1 MKKILLL
8 LLCNISLVY
17 GQQYISCFGDTH
29 SKWTEIVQNEY
40 PMSWELEVIGDTTIN
55 NLKYKDV
62 IWGYALRQDSTNSK
76 LYMLSYESNEEY
88 VIMDLNLAKGDSF
101 ELKNP
106 YLETKY
112 IVVDSVYSENGRKI
126 IQFDYSKVFL
136 YYTYEYEKFKFIEGI
151 GSNMGITYQFDI
163 SMFDHP
169 YLLCYQN
176 DTVSYRSPFFE
187 SCDYVYDV
195 GLSDSQYQNY
205 KITNTVTHDFVKIQV
220 FDNERYTL
228 TILDL
233 NGKVISNT
241 KIIENETIIDM
252 KLFKQG
258 IYVFKLIDSS
268 GMINSQ
274 KIVKQ

>member
-1 MKKILLL
+1 
-8 LLCNISLVY
+8 
-17 GQQYISCFGDTH
+17 
-29 SKWTEIVQNEY
+29 
-40 PMSWELEVIGDTTIN
+40 MSWELEVIGDTTIN
-55 NLKYKDV
+55 NLKYKEV
-62 IWGYALRQDSTNSK
+62 FLGYALRQDSTNSK
-76 LYMLSYESNEEY
+76 LYMLNYESNEEY

-126 IQFDYSKVFL
+126 IQLNYSKVFV
-136 YYTYEYEKFKFIEGI
+136 YNTYDYEKFKFIEGI
-151 GSNMGITYQFDI
+151 GSNMGITYQFNF
-163 SMFDHP
+163 MFDHP

-252 KLFKQG
+252 RLFQQG
-258 IYVFKLIDSS
+258 IYLFKLIDSS
-268 GMINSQ
+268 GMISSQ

>member
-55 NLKYKDV
+55 NLKYKDI

-76 LYMLSYESNEEY
+76 LYMLNYESNEEY

-112 IVVDSVYSENGRKI
+112 IVVDSVYSENGRKNNSI
-126 IQFDYSKVFL
+126 
-136 YYTYEYEKFKFIEGI
+136 
-151 GSNMGITYQFDI
+151 
-163 SMFDHP
+163 
-169 YLLCYQN
+169 
-176 DTVSYRSPFFE
+176 
-187 SCDYVYDV
+187 
-195 GLSDSQYQNY
+195 
-205 KITNTVTHDFVKIQV
+205 
-220 FDNERYTL
+220 
-228 TILDL
+228 
-233 NGKVISNT
+233 
-241 KIIENETIIDM
+241 
-252 KLFKQG
+252 KLFKSFC
-258 IYVFKLIDSS
+258 I
-268 GMINSQ
+268 
-274 KIVKQ
+274 

>member
-55 NLKYKDV
+55 NLKYKDI

-76 LYMLSYESNEEY
+76 LYMLNYESNEEY

-126 IQFDYSKVFL
+126 IQLNYSKVFV
-136 YYTYEYEKFKFIEGI
+136 YNTYDYEKFKFIEGI
-151 GSNMGITYQFDI
+151 GSNMGITYQFNF
-163 SMFDHP
+163 MFDHP

-220 FDNERYTL
+220 FDNECYTL
-228 TILDL
+228 TVFDL

-252 KLFKQG
+252 RLFQQG
-258 IYVFKLIDSS
+258 IYLFKLIDSS
-268 GMINSQ
+268 GMISSQ

>member
-55 NLKYKDV
+55 NLKYKDI

-76 LYMLSYESNEEY
+76 LYMLNYESNEEY

-126 IQFDYSKVFL
+126 IQLNYSKVFV
-136 YYTYEYEKFKFIEGI
+136 YNTYDYEKFKFIEGI
-151 GSNMGITYQFDI
+151 GSNMGITYQFNF
-163 SMFDHP
+163 MFDHP

-220 FDNERYTL
+220 FDNECYTL
-228 TILDL
+228 TVLDL

-252 KLFKQG
+252 RLFQQG
-258 IYVFKLIDSS
+258 IYLFKLIDSS
-268 GMINSQ
+268 GMISSQ

>member
-1 MKKILLL
+1 
-8 LLCNISLVY
+8 
-17 GQQYISCFGDTH
+17 
-29 SKWTEIVQNEY
+29 
-40 PMSWELEVIGDTTIN
+40 MSWELEVIGDTTIN
-55 NLKYKDV
+55 NLKYKDI

-76 LYMLSYESNEEY
+76 LYMLNYESNEEY

-126 IQFDYSKVFL
+126 IQFDYSKVFV
-136 YYTYEYEKFKFIEGI
+136 YNTYEYEKFKFIEGI
-151 GSNMGITYQFDI
+151 GSNMGITYQFNF
-163 SMFDHP
+163 MFDHP

-220 FDNERYTL
+220 FDNECYTL
-228 TILDL
+228 TVLDL

-252 KLFKQG
+252 RLFQQG
-258 IYVFKLIDSS
+258 IYLFKLIDSS
-268 GMINSQ
+268 GMISSQ

>member
-76 LYMLSYESNEEY
+76 LYMLNYESNEEY

-126 IQFDYSKVFL
+126 IQLNYSKVFV
-136 YYTYEYEKFKFIEGI
+136 YNTYDYEKFKFIEGI
-151 GSNMGITYQFDI
+151 GSNMGITYQFNF
-163 SMFDHP
+163 MFDHP

-220 FDNERYTL
+220 FDNECYTL
-228 TILDL
+228 TVLDL

-252 KLFKQG
+252 RLFQQG
-258 IYVFKLIDSS
+258 IYLFKLIDSS
-268 GMINSQ
+268 GMISSQ